1 MKAWMRIL
9 EVTLT
14 SRKMKRQMVFGSNWR
29 NGKDDL
35 NIDVVCNKYMSALK
49 DSCTIKLSNL
59 TYSELVQII
68 SGEFYDVTVKC
79 GYRGANVQP
88 IFDGGVLYI
97 SNSLD
102 DKKTNTVI
110 ILCASKLVARYG
122 QSRINLTLNSGINMY
137 SAVKFVCRRAGIM
150 DTAISKQL
158 KKTFLQD
165 VMNVND
171 TVGSWIEK
179 LTQTNNSFIANSDG
193 LIDSNSIV
201 SLFNAN
207 KSNRRIITLRNDQI
221 DLSGGYPRLTSDG
234 ISLTILPTSAFM
246 CGDVIKIDNALLD
259 MSVGSSS
266 EVSKN
271 YGHYL
276 DKDECYMI
284 YEMEY
289 RLQNRSSE
297 FSLNITAK
305 SRNLISSYMG
315 G

>member
-29 NGKDDL
+29 SGKDDL
-35 NIDVVCNKYMSALK
+35 NIDIVGNKYMSTLK

-79 GYRGANVQP
+79 GYRDANVQT

-102 DKKTNTVI
+102 DKKTNTVV

-150 DTAISKQL
+150 DATISEQL

-165 VMNVND
+165 IMNVND

-179 LTQTNNSFIANSDG
+179 LTQTNNSFIVNSDSS
-193 LIDSNSIV
+193 IDSNSIV

-207 KSNRRIITLRNDQI
+207 KSNARIITLRNDQI

-234 ISLTILPTSAFM
+234 ISLTILPTFAFM
-246 CGDVIKIDNALLD
+246 CGDVIKIDNALLNI
-259 MSVGSSS
+259 STGSSS

-276 DKDECYMI
+276 DKDGCYMI